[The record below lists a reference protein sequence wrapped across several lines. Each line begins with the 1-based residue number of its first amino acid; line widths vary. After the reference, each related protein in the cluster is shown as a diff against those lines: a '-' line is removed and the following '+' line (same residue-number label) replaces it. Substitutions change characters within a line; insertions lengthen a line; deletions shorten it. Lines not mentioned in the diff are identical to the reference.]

1 MAYRMA
7 PTVVTLNDF
16 QGHSPVA
23 GLFKCNPSNIYA
35 AFYMGST
42 DSVLAV
48 HLRQL
53 NFTYESGDY
62 RQENSLF
69 QKHGKWSKWLIT
81 IHGRCFSQTY
91 VHQICNSYL
100 QAYISRSSVSS
111 HLTELGYVTYHARAL
126 ARQLAQVGVGLE
138 LRRTTD
144 RELPRATNIVD
155 RWRLMYI

>member
-1 MAYRMA
+1 MAYQMA
-7 PTVVTLNDF
+7 ATVVTLNDF
-16 QGHSPVA
+16 QGHSAVA
-23 GLFKCNPSNIYA
+23 GLFKCNPSNFYA
-35 AFYMGST
+35 AFYTDST

-48 HLRQL
+48 HLHQL

-69 QKHGKWSKWLIT
+69 QKHGKWIIT

-91 VHQICNSYL
+91 VHQRCNSYR
-100 QAYISRSSVSS
+100 QAYLTVVCVAR
-111 HLTELGYVTYHARAL
+111 LTELGYVTYHVRAS

-144 RELPRATNIVD
+144 RERATDIVD